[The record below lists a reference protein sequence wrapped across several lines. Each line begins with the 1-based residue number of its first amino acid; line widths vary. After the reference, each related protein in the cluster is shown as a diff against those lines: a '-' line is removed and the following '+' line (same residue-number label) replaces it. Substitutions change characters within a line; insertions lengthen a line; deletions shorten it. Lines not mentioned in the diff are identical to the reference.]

1 MNRRCLPHRGYVPDT
16 ADVNALGRALALIVL
31 IIMAF
36 LGPLPARA
44 EAPLSILML
53 GDSLT
58 AGYGLAAGDAL
69 PARLEAALRA
79 RGRADVR
86 VINAG
91 VSGDTTA
98 RGRARLGWS
107 LSARPGPDAAI
118 VALGAN
124 DGLRGLEPAQMKEN
138 LDAILATLRAAGL
151 PVLLVGMRAPRNF
164 GPDYVRD
171 YEAVFDDLARK
182 HNALFYPFLL
192 DGVAL
197 DPALNQP
204 DGIHPNEKGVAR
216 IVAGLLPMV
225 EQLIGRTRNRKAQ
238 L

>member
-1 MNRRCLPHRGYVPDT
+1 MNRRCLPHRGYVPDAT
-16 ADVNALGRALALIVL
+16 DVNALGRALALIVL

-36 LGPLPARA
+36 LGPFPAHA
-44 EAPLSILML
+44 EAPLRIVML

-69 PARLEAALRA
+69 PARLEAALQA
-79 RGRADVR
+79 RGMANVR
-86 VINAG
+86 IINAG

-98 RGRARLGWS
+98 GGRARLGWS
-107 LSARPGPDAAI
+107 LSASPRPDAAI

-138 LDAILATLRAAGL
+138 LDAILGTLRASGL

-164 GPDYVRD
+164 GPDYVRAF
-171 YEAVFDDLARK
+171 EAVFDDLARK
-182 HNALFYPFLL
+182 HGALFYPFLL

-197 DPALNQP
+197 DSTLNQP

-216 IVAGLLPMV
+216 IVTGLLPMV
-225 EQLIGRTRNRKAQ
+225 EQLITQVRKRKAQ
-238 L
+238 P

>member
-1 MNRRCLPHRGYVPDT
+1 MNHRCQPHRGYVPDA
-16 ADVNALGRALALIVL
+16 ADVNVLGRTLALIVL

-36 LGPLPARA
+36 LGPFPARA
-44 EAPLSILML
+44 EAPLRILML

-58 AGYGLAAGDAL
+58 AGYGLAPGDAL
-69 PARLEAALRA
+69 PARLEAALGT
-79 RGRADVR
+79 RGMADVR

-98 RGRARLGWS
+98 GGRARLGWS
-107 LSARPGPDAAI
+107 LSASPPPGAAI

-138 LDAILATLRAAGL
+138 LDAILGTLRASGL

-164 GPDYVRD
+164 GPDYVRAF
-171 YEAVFDDLARK
+171 EAVFDDLARK

-216 IVAGLLPMV
+216 IVTGFLPVV
-225 EQLIGRTRNRKAQ
+225 EQLIGQARKRKAQ